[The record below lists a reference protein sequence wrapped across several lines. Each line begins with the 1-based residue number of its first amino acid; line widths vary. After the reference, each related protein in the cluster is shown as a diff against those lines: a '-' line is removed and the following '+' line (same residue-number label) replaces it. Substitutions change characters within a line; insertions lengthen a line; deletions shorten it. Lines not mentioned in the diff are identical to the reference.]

1 MLLPHM
7 AENVDARL
15 AAVRGRIA
23 NNLKLLRGKQGM
35 SQEALADRAGLHRT
49 QLSAIE
55 RGRTNITLES
65 LVSLAAALGVDEIDL
80 LMEREEEPMPLK
92 VGRKKKSGL
101 QPSQ

>member
-1 MLLPHM
+1 M
-7 AENVDARL
+7 AENADARL
-15 AAVRGRIA
+15 AEVRWRIA

-55 RGRTNITLES
+55 RGRTNLTLDT
-65 LVSLAAALGVDEIDL
+65 LVSLAAALGVNEIDL
-80 LMEREEEPMPLK
+80 LMAREEEPMPLK

-101 QPSQ
+101 RPTE